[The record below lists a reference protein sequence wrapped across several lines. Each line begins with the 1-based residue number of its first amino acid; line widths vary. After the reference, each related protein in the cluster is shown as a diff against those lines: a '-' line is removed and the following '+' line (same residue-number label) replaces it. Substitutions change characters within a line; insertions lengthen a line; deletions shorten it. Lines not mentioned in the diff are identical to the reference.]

1 MIEPKMLLPIQAF
14 GEIFMQA
21 IMEKELILDPEKSYE
36 IVNGQP
42 EEKEMPGARH
52 GMIAMRLAIRLGG
65 FVEAY
70 QLGVAF
76 TEVNFKIGQNER
88 IPDLSF
94 VAADRIP
101 VEGVPEGVWP
111 IPPDLAVEIISP
123 NDLHDKVSHKV
134 LEYLAAGVKQ
144 VWLVSA
150 ENRTITIFR
159 SIDQVQVIA
168 GDRKLE
174 SPDLLPG
181 FSCALTELFPALVKA

>member
-1 MIEPKMLLPIQAF
+1 
-14 GEIFMQA
+14 MQA
-21 IMEKELILDPEKSYE
+21 VMEKELILDPEKSYE

-42 EEKEMPGARH
+42 EEKERPGARH
-52 GMIAMRLAIRLGG
+52 GMIAARLLSRLNS
-65 FVEAY
+65 FVEAH

-88 IPDLSF
+88 IPNLSF

-101 VEGVPEGVWP
+101 VEGVPEGVWQ

-134 LEYLAAGVKQ
+134 LEYLEAGVKQ
-144 VWLVSA
+144 VWLVSS
-150 ENRTITIFR
+150 ETRTVTIFR
-159 SIDQVQVIA
+159 AMDQVQVIA
-168 GDRKLE
+168 GERNLE

-181 FSCALTELFPALVKA
+181 FSCALTEIFPAAVQA

>member
-1 MIEPKMLLPIQAF
+1 
-14 GEIFMQA
+14 MQA
-21 IMEKELILDPEKSYE
+21 TVMEREVTLDPEKSYE

-52 GMIAMRLAIRLGG
+52 GIVAMRLALKLGA
-65 FVEAY
+65 FVLEHKLGEAS
-70 QLGVAF
+70 
-76 TEVNFKIGQNER
+76 TEANFKLSKNER

-101 VEGVPEGVWP
+101 AEGIPAGVWQ

-123 NDLHDKVSHKV
+123 NDLHEKVSNKV
-134 LEYLAAGVKQ
+134 LEYLEAGVKQ
-144 VWLVSA
+144 VWLVSP
-150 ENRTITIFR
+150 ENRAVTIFR
-159 SIDQVQVIA
+159 SMDQVQVIA

-181 FSCALTELFPALVKA
+181 FSCALAEIFPAVVSVET